1 MNNIRDIRV
10 EKVSVSIG
18 VGQAGDTLDRAVK
31 LLENITGAKAIQTT
45 TKKRIPTWNIRPG
58 LAIGCLVTLRGKK
71 AEELLKNFLISIKN
85 KLRASQFSGRTL
97 TFGIPEYIEIPGVR
111 YDPDIGII
119 GLQVSITLER
129 PGYRVIR
136 RSIKK
141 SNVGSKSKIT
151 IEESIEFMKNKFK
164 VEVE

>member
-1 MNNIRDIRV
+1 MNKIRDIRI

-18 VGQAGDTLDRAVK
+18 VGQAGDTLDKAVR

-58 LAIGCLVTLRGKK
+58 LAIGCLVTLRRKRT
-71 AEELLKNFLISIKN
+71 EELLKNFLISIKN
-85 KLRASQFSGRTL
+85 KLRHSQFSGRTV

-119 GLQVSITLER
+119 GLQVSVTLER

-151 IEESIEFMKNKFK
+151 TEESIEFMKNKFE